1 MLDFVHAPLDIFL
14 LGKMK
19 EFYIAECNVWEAT
32 DENFWRRLL
41 CSCMEAMVYMCFQT
55 ADDVDPITI

>member
-19 EFYIAECNVWEAT
+19 DFYIAECNVWEAT
-32 DENFWRRLL
+32 DEDFL
-41 CSCMEAMVYMCFQT
+41 EK
-55 ADDVDPITI
+55 TIV